1 MIRKECAKPFAARG
15 RLIGGKRPLICVPLM
30 AGTADAL
37 CQEADKCLALQPDIL
52 EWRVDFFTAADDLA
66 AVAAALAALRRVVGD
81 TPLIFTC
88 RDAVEGGARPLSVS
102 HRFRLMMMAL
112 TSGQCDLLDAELAM
126 GEKMIAA
133 LSSVAAATGVGLI
146 LSFHDFAATADEAA
160 IFAKL
165 KRARDLG
172 AAVAKVAV
180 TPKKAEDLLTLFAAT
195 CRARRELDIPLITMA
210 MGRDG
215 RISRIAG
222 GLFGS
227 DITFAA
233 GRGASA
239 PGQIA
244 ARKLREAMKLLY
256 PAPRKEPLPKPSA
269 KG

>member
-1 MIRKECAKPFAARG
+1 
-15 RLIGGKRPLICVPLM
+15 
-30 AGTADAL
+30 
-37 CQEADKCLALQPDIL
+37 
-52 EWRVDFFTAADDLA
+52 
-66 AVAAALAALRRVVGD
+66 VGD

-88 RDAVEGGARPLSVS
+88 RDVAEGGARPLAAS
-102 HRFRLMMMAL
+102 HRFRLMIMAL
-112 TSGQCDLLDAELAM
+112 TSGQCDLIDAELAM
-126 GEKMIAA
+126 GEEMIAA
-133 LSSVAAATGVGLI
+133 LQPVAAATGTGLI
-146 LSFHDFAATADEAA
+146 LSFHDFAATPDETT

-165 KRARDLG
+165 EQARDLG
-172 AAVAKVAV
+172 AAIAKVAV
-180 TPKKAEDLLTLFAAT
+180 TPKKAEDIVSLFAAT
-195 CRARRELDIPLITMA
+195 CRARQELDIPLITMA

-256 PAPRKEPLPKPSA
+256 PTPR
-269 KG
+269 G

>member
-15 RLIGGKRPLICVPLM
+15 RLIGGKRPLICLPL
-30 AGTADAL
+30 TAETEQAL
-37 CQEADKCLALQPDIL
+37 CQDAGKCLALRPDIL
-52 EWRVDFFTAADDLA
+52 EWRVDFFTAAGDLA
-66 AVAAALAALRRVVGD
+66 AVAAALIALREAVGD

-88 RDAVEGGARPLSVS
+88 RDVAEGGARPLAAS
-102 HRFRLMMMAL
+102 HRFRLMIMAL
-112 TSGQCDLLDAELAM
+112 TSGQCDLIDAELAM
-126 GEKMIAA
+126 GEEMIAA
-133 LSSVAAATGVGLI
+133 LSPVAAATGTGLI
-146 LSFHDFAATADEAA
+146 LSFHDFAATPDETA

-165 KRARDLG
+165 EQARDLG
-172 AAVAKVAV
+172 AAIAKVAV
-180 TPKKAEDLLTLFAAT
+180 TPKKAEDIVSLFAAT
-195 CRARRELDIPLITMA
+195 CRARQELDIPLITMA

-244 ARKLREAMKLLY
+244 ARKLREAMKLFY
-256 PAPRKEPLPKPSA
+256 PRPRD
-269 KG
+269 